1 MTPFPPTATI
11 YPMPQAPTPAVGSPL
26 LTTKLFLPR
35 LRPGMVAR
43 PQLVR
48 MLDAAPSYPLT
59 LVSAPAGF
67 GKTTLVA
74 AWAQQ
79 QPLPVGWL
87 SLDAG
92 DNDPNRF
99 LAYLIAAL
107 QAADPSLGRDLRAAL
122 AGGQAPPIEAAAI
135 MLINDLAQLPQD
147 VLLVLDDFHVIEEPR
162 IEEALATL
170 VAHQPPQLH
179 LLIATR
185 EDPPLPL
192 ARMRAQGQLV
202 ELRAQELRFSPARPP
217 PSSTRAWAW
226 RSRRSR
232 QRTWT
237 RGSKAGSQ
245 ASSWQG
251 CRCRRAATPA
261 P

>member
-1 MTPFPPTATI
+1 
-11 YPMPQAPTPAVGSPL
+11 MPQAPTPAVGSPL

-43 PQLVR
+43 PQLVG
-48 MLDAAPSYPLT
+48 MLDAALSYPLT

-107 QAADPSLGRDLRAAL
+107 QAADPSLGRELRAAL

-162 IEEALATL
+162 IEQALATL

-202 ELRAQELRFSPARPP
+202 ELRAQELRFSPG
-217 PSSTRAWAW
+217 
-226 RSRRSR
+226 RSRHLS
-232 QRTWT
+232 QPEH
-237 RGSKAGSQ
+237 GPGALAAAGGG
-245 ASSWQG
+245 AG
-251 CRCRRAATPA
+251 CAD
-261 P
+261 

>member
-1 MTPFPPTATI
+1 MSQTPA
-11 YPMPQAPTPAVGSPL
+11 PAVGSPL

-43 PQLVR
+43 PQLVG
-48 MLDAAPSYPLT
+48 MLHAALSFPLT

-107 QAADPSLGRDLRAAL
+107 QTAEPNLGRELRAAL
-122 AGGQAPPIEAAAI
+122 APDPVLVDRDAVVRGRRGQA
-135 MLINDLAQLPQD
+135 
-147 VLLVLDDFHVIEEPR
+147 R
-162 IEEALATL
+162 R
-170 VAHQPPQLH
+170 
-179 LLIATR
+179 R
-185 EDPPLPL
+185 ERDT
-192 ARMRAQGQLV
+192 A
-202 ELRAQELRFSPARPP
+202 E
-217 PSSTRAWAW
+217 
-226 RSRRSR
+226 RRTGR
-232 QRTWT
+232 
-237 RGSKAGSQ
+237 
-245 ASSWQG
+245 
-251 CRCRRAATPA
+251 
-261 P
+261 